1 MPIEGTPKIKNDV
14 DVAEKEL
21 KEQGIEIPE
30 VESTMEE
37 IEVIENA
44 AENEGGNEGDLK
56 DLGLAA

>member
-14 DVAEKEL
+14 DVAEEEL
-21 KEQGIEIPE
+21 KKQGIEIPE
-30 VESTMEE
+30 TKTTMEE